1 MRVAL
6 FIFAVYTTSMEER
19 DENTQLQTQSARQ
32 NRIIELIQRDGHVR
46 VPDLSKV
53 LGVSKITIRR
63 DLALMEKK
71 NLLER
76 THGGA
81 ISTKRIYKEISYNNR
96 SDQELENKDA
106 IARLAAELI
115 NEGDTVFINGGS
127 TTYHI
132 FRYIKSSNVK
142 LVTTNPGCIGQFTS
156 PEIELILAGG
166 RYYPDSNS
174 FYGGFTTGILN
185 QVNASKAIIGVHGI
199 SCRFGL
205 TTPMHYAAEATRLMI
220 NRTRGE
226 VIVVA
231 DHRKIGLVSD
241 YVTAP
246 VDRINTLITDYFPEK
261 EYIKDFEDLGIKVI
275 QTTPQ

>member
-1 MRVAL
+1 MRAYNS
-6 FIFAVYTTSMEER
+6 FMKDNDQSK
-19 DENTQLQTQSARQ
+19 QLHSQGKRQ

-46 VPDLSKV
+46 VPDLSR
-53 LGVSKITIRR
+53 LLDVSEITIRR

-81 ISTKRIYKEISYNNR
+81 ISTKRIYKEVNYSSR
-96 SDQELENKDA
+96 SDEELENKDS
-106 IARLAAELI
+106 IARVAAGMI
-115 NEGDTVFINGGS
+115 AEGDTVFINGGS

-142 LVTTNPGCIGQFTS
+142 LVTTNPGCIGQIS
-156 PEIELILAGG
+156 QPDIELILAGG
-166 RYYPDSNS
+166 LYYPESNS
-174 FYGGFTTGILN
+174 FYGGFTNELIN
-185 QVNASKAIIGVHGI
+185 QVNGSKAIIGVHGI

-205 TTPMHYAAEATRLMI
+205 TTPMPYAAETTRLMI

-241 YVTAP
+241 YVTTP
-246 VDRINTLITDYFPEK
+246 VSRINTLITDYFPDT

-275 QTTPQ
+275 QTRPRD